1 MYEKYKSQ
9 GFVILGFP
17 CNQFGSQEPGTNA
30 EIKAFIA
37 KFGTTWPV
45 FAKINVNGSDAHP
58 IYKFLKSQLTGTL
71 GSSIKWNFT
80 KFLCDR
86 SGKPFKRYGPPSKP
100 LELVPDIEELLKT
113 PIPADAP
120 KAEAK
125 VEAPRIESPSSSN
138 VDAPKAEAKVEA
150 PRIESSSSTEK
161 TS

>member
-1 MYEKYKSQ
+1 MYEKYKAQ

-17 CNQFGSQEPGTNA
+17 CNQFGSQEPGSHL
-30 EIKAFIA
+30 EIKGFTQ
-37 KFGTTWPV
+37 KFGTTWPI
-45 FAKINVNGSDAHP
+45 FSKINVNGSEAHP

-113 PIPADAP
+113 PIPEGI
-120 KAEAK
+120 KEK
-125 VEAPRIESPSSSN
+125 EKEKEEREEKQENSGVEAQPN
-138 VDAPKAEAKVEA
+138 VETIAHH
-150 PRIESSSSTEK
+150 STV
-161 TS
+161 

>member
-17 CNQFGSQEPGTNA
+17 CNQFGSQEPGTNG
-30 EIKAFIA
+30 EIKEFAA
-37 KFGTTWPV
+37 KFGTTWPL

-58 IYKFLKSQLTGTL
+58 TYKFLKSQLTGTL

-100 LELVPDIEELLKT
+100 LELVPDIEDLLR
-113 PIPADAP
+113 AP
-120 KAEAK
+120 MPEAKVEAK
-125 VEAPRIESPSSSN
+125 VEAPRIESPSSS
-138 VDAPKAEAKVEA
+138 
-150 PRIESSSSTEK
+150 EK
-161 TS
+161 TI